1 MVFSPISFVG
11 FSTAIKRMSNSSAL
25 STFISQLLRTALAA
39 VFVVLCSRW
48 MGPEGRGELGLI
60 LFWAGLLATGNDYVG
75 GSNLANALQRHSMAS
90 VFPVSIVWSLVV
102 ILMGFVGLS
111 YFITSA
117 LAWKVSSLAL
127 PLLLLNIQYNVQ
139 QGLALVRQRNRL
151 QLLLEVLKLLL
162 LLSFAFTTL
171 SLSVS
176 VSSVITSMVIAYA
189 VVLILSTGLLNQEIG
204 LALKNRQW
212 PPGELFTH
220 GFWSQ
225 NGHLAQF
232 LAYRLSLYTL
242 TFLLGNHSAA
252 GIYANALLIADAIW
266 IFANSFGT
274 IAHVR
279 ILRSKNENFKADI
292 TLRYAIFALFGT
304 VLACLFMAV
313 LPSGIFVWVF
323 GKGFETLKDT
333 SLLLIPAILA
343 VAASSLFSHYLH
355 AVNRFKALFIANV
368 CGLVLQ
374 TAVGFWLIPRWGV
387 YGACIAAD
395 AGFILT
401 FFLVYAFFKARNP
414 HARLK
419 GKIRFRLFLKVC
431 MRLLKGRSARL

>member
-11 FSTAIKRMSNSSAL
+11 FSAAIKRMSNSSAL

-39 VFVVLCSRW
+39 LFVVLCSRW

-90 VFPVSIVWSLVV
+90 VFPVSIVWSVVV
-102 ILMGFVGLS
+102 ILLGFVGLS
-111 YFITSA
+111 YFFTSA

-127 PLLLLNIQYNVQ
+127 PLLLLNIEYNVQ

-162 LLSFAFTTL
+162 LLTFAFTTL

-176 VSSVITSMVIAYA
+176 VSLVITSMVLAYA

-279 ILRSKNENFKADI
+279 ILRSKNENFKVDI
-292 TLRYAIFALFGT
+292 TLRYAIFALVGT

>member
-11 FSTAIKRMSNSSAL
+11 FSAAIKRMSNSSAL

-111 YFITSA
+111 YFFTSA

-162 LLSFAFTTL
+162 LLTFAFTTL

-176 VSSVITSMVIAYA
+176 VSSVITSMVLAYA

-374 TAVGFWLIPRWGV
+374 TAVGFWLIPCWGV

-401 FFLVYAFFKARNP
+401 FFLVYGFFKARNP

-419 GKIRFRLFLKVC
+419 GKIRFRLLLKVC

>member
-1 MVFSPISFVG
+1 
-11 FSTAIKRMSNSSAL
+11 MSNSSAL

-48 MGPEGRGELGLI
+48 MGPEGRGELGLV

-90 VFPVSIVWSLVV
+90 VFPVSIVWSVVV

-111 YFITSA
+111 YFFTSA

-151 QLLLEVLKLLL
+151 QMLLEVLKLLL
-162 LLSFAFTTL
+162 LLTFAFTTL

-176 VSSVITSMVIAYA
+176 VSSVITSMVLAYA

-323 GKGFETLKDT
+323 GKGFETLKYT

-431 MRLLKGRSARL
+431 MRLLNGRSARL

>member
-1 MVFSPISFVG
+1 MVFSPISFLG
-11 FSTAIKRMSNSSAL
+11 FSAAIKRMSNSSAL

-48 MGPEGRGELGLI
+48 MGPEGRGELGLV

-90 VFPVSIVWSLVV
+90 VFPVSIVWSVVV

-111 YFITSA
+111 YFFTSA

-151 QLLLEVLKLLL
+151 QMLLEVLKLLL
-162 LLSFAFTTL
+162 LLTFAFTTL

-176 VSSVITSMVIAYA
+176 VSSVITSMVLAYA

-323 GKGFETLKDT
+323 GKGFETLKYT

-431 MRLLKGRSARL
+431 MRLLNGRSARL

>member
-1 MVFSPISFVG
+1 M
-11 FSTAIKRMSNSSAL
+11 T
-25 STFISQLLRTALAA
+25 
-39 VFVVLCSRW
+39 
-48 MGPEGRGELGLI
+48 
-60 LFWAGLLATGNDYVG
+60 Y
-75 GSNLANALQRHSMAS
+75 
-90 VFPVSIVWSLVV
+90 
-102 ILMGFVGLS
+102 
-111 YFITSA
+111 
-117 LAWKVSSLAL
+117 
-127 PLLLLNIQYNVQ
+127 
-139 QGLALVRQRNRL
+139 
-151 QLLLEVLKLLL
+151 
-162 LLSFAFTTL
+162 
-171 SLSVS
+171 
-176 VSSVITSMVIAYA
+176 
-189 VVLILSTGLLNQEIG
+189 
-204 LALKNRQW
+204 
-212 PPGELFTH
+212 
-220 GFWSQ
+220 
-225 NGHLAQF
+225 
-232 LAYRLSLYTL
+232 
-242 TFLLGNHSAA
+242 LLGSTVAA
-252 GIYANALLIADAIW
+252 GVYSNALLIADAVW

-333 SLLLIPAILA
+333 SLLLVPAILA
-343 VAASSLFSHYLH
+343 VASSSLFSHYLH

>member
-11 FSTAIKRMSNSSAL
+11 FSAAIKRMSNSSAL

-90 VFPVSIVWSLVV
+90 VFPVSIVWSVVV
-102 ILMGFVGLS
+102 ILLGFVGLS
-111 YFITSA
+111 YFFTSA

-171 SLSVS
+171 SLNVS
-176 VSSVITSMVIAYA
+176 VSSVITSMVLAYA

-343 VAASSLFSHYLH
+343 VASSSLFSHYLH

-387 YGACIAAD
+387 YGACIAAN

>member
-1 MVFSPISFVG
+1 
-11 FSTAIKRMSNSSAL
+11 
-25 STFISQLLRTALAA
+25 
-39 VFVVLCSRW
+39 
-48 MGPEGRGELGLI
+48 
-60 LFWAGLLATGNDYVG
+60 
-75 GSNLANALQRHSMAS
+75 
-90 VFPVSIVWSLVV
+90 
-102 ILMGFVGLS
+102 
-111 YFITSA
+111 
-117 LAWKVSSLAL
+117 
-127 PLLLLNIQYNVQ
+127 
-139 QGLALVRQRNRL
+139 
-151 QLLLEVLKLLL
+151 
-162 LLSFAFTTL
+162 
-171 SLSVS
+171 
-176 VSSVITSMVIAYA
+176 
-189 VVLILSTGLLNQEIG
+189 
-204 LALKNRQW
+204 
-212 PPGELFTH
+212 
-220 GFWSQ
+220 
-225 NGHLAQF
+225 
-232 LAYRLSLYTL
+232 
-242 TFLLGNHSAA
+242 
-252 GIYANALLIADAIW
+252 
-266 IFANSFGT
+266 
-274 IAHVR
+274 
-279 ILRSKNENFKADI
+279 
-292 TLRYAIFALFGT
+292 
-304 VLACLFMAV
+304 MAV

>member
-1 MVFSPISFVG
+1 
-11 FSTAIKRMSNSSAL
+11 MSNSSAL

-90 VFPVSIVWSLVV
+90 VFPVSIVWSVVV

-111 YFITSA
+111 YFFTSA

-151 QLLLEVLKLLL
+151 QMLLEVLKLLL
-162 LLSFAFTTL
+162 LLSFAFTTF

-176 VSSVITSMVIAYA
+176 VSSVITSMVLAYA

>member
-11 FSTAIKRMSNSSAL
+11 FSAAIKRMSNSSAL

-90 VFPVSIVWSLVV
+90 VFPVSIVWSVVV
-102 ILMGFVGLS
+102 ILSGFVGLS
-111 YFITSA
+111 YFFTSA

-127 PLLLLNIQYNVQ
+127 PLLLLNIEYNVQ

-162 LLSFAFTTL
+162 LLTFAFTTL

-176 VSSVITSMVIAYA
+176 VSSVITSMVLAYA

-343 VAASSLFSHYLH
+343 VASSSLFSHYLH

>member
-1 MVFSPISFVG
+1 
-11 FSTAIKRMSNSSAL
+11 
-25 STFISQLLRTALAA
+25 LLRTALAA

-343 VAASSLFSHYLH
+343 VASSSLFSHYLH

-401 FFLVYAFFKARNP
+401 FFLVYAFFKSQNP